1 MSDSIEIKGI
11 RDGLLATLPPDLS
24 WADVLNLLRR
34 RLDEQPQFFKGARL
48 SLELGARTLRVN
60 DLIALR
66 DELSERGIALW
77 AILSESPTTIKN
89 AQLLGLATRLG
100 KPRPEPPPSLAE
112 KGEGALWIERTL
124 RSGIKI
130 EHSGP
135 VVIVGD
141 VNPGAE
147 IVTSSSLIVWGR
159 LRGRIFAGQSKNT
172 EAFICAL
179 RFQTTQAT
187 LAGFPLP
194 APPTTERPLKV
205 FLENGL
211 PRWETWE

>member
-1 MSDSIEIKGI
+1 MSASVEIKGI
-11 RDGLLATLPPDLS
+11 RDGLLATLPPALA
-24 WADVLNLLRR
+24 WEEVLNLLRE
-34 RLDEQPQFFKGARL
+34 RLDQQPQFFKGARL
-48 SLELGARTLRVN
+48 SLELGTRTLRVN
-60 DLIALR
+60 ELIALR

-100 KPRPEPPPSLAE
+100 KPRPATPLSAE
-112 KGEGALWIERTL
+112 IGEGALWIERTL
-124 RSGIKI
+124 RSGVKI

-147 IVTSSSLIVWGR
+147 IVTSSSLLVWGR
-159 LRGRIFAGQSKNT
+159 LRGRIFAGQGKNT

-187 LAGFPLP
+187 LAGVLLS